1 MLIPIIKE
9 SERLFEEK
17 FKGLHNVKSWSYETC
32 DCEAPDNMC
41 SVQVKSHLASSQLA
55 LLEGLKMEWQ
65 AKITHEH
72 GDTEEDYDIQEAKNY
87 LIETFVESL
96 EESITYLKT
105 KI

>member
-9 SERLFEEK
+9 SKRQYVEDSQYWIIPKEIIDHIK
-17 FKGLHNVKSWSYETC
+17 
-32 DCEAPDNMC
+32 
-41 SVQVKSHLASSQLA
+41 KSHLASSQLA